1 MTSARDLAARRQ
13 LLTAQC
19 ELDRLELSLAWHDL
33 RRSLHLR
40 AEGDEPARGHPWLG
54 RALAFALPLIGA
66 TRARRLSRYVSL
78 ALLAYRIA
86 TGLARAPLTAC
97 G

>member
-13 LLTAQC
+13 LLAAQS
-19 ELDRLELSLAWHDL
+19 ELDRIELALAWHDL

-40 AEGDEPARGHPWLG
+40 ADGNEPARSHPWVGRLLG
-54 RALAFALPLIGA
+54 FALPLIGA

-86 TGLARAPLTAC
+86 TGWR
-97 G
+97 GRR

>member
-1 MTSARDLAARRQ
+1 MMDARELAARRQ
-13 LLTAQC
+13 LLVAQC

-33 RRSLHLR
+33 RRTLHLGGDG
-40 AEGDEPARGHPWLG
+40 EGAARSHPWIG
-54 RALAFALPLIGA
+54 RAIGFALPLIGA

-86 TGLARAPLTAC
+86 TGWRR
-97 G
+97 GR

>member
-1 MTSARDLAARRQ
+1 MTARDLAARRE

-33 RRSLHLR
+33 RRSLHLGPAGIERDR
-40 AEGDEPARGHPWLG
+40 AHPWLG
-54 RALAFALPLIGA
+54 RVLGFVLPVLGA

-78 ALLAYRIA
+78 GLLAYRVIA
-86 TGLARAPLTAC
+86 GVRRRR
-97 G
+97 